1 MGNLDKSTFDKM
13 SLPRLAIIG
22 SGISGLGCAHFL
34 HTRYDLTIYE
44 AADYVGGHTNTVT
57 VTEDGQELP
66 IDTGF
71 MVFNHQTYPLLCRLF
86 KELGVETKRTDM
98 SFSLRHLPTGYEYNG
113 KNLDTIF
120 GQRRNLLSPRF
131 WKFLLKIKRFNEE
144 TVAAM
149 NDPRF
154 EHMTLREYVA
164 ARGYGQDFL
173 DFYVIPMGSAVWS
186 TPPDL
191 MLDFPAR
198 TLMHFWFNHGFLG
211 METRHPWWTVV
222 DGSRQYVRKLIPPF
236 QDRIR
241 LKTPVERIERKNG
254 KVILHT
260 KDHSPETYDKVI
272 LATHAPT
279 SLKML
284 ADPTPLE
291 QDLLPRFKYQAN
303 LATLHTDDR
312 FMPRTKK
319 CWAAWNYHI
328 EFDRSGIIQP
338 STHYWMNLLQ
348 GVSKKTNYFVSI
360 NGAEAID
367 PAKVLR
373 RISYEHPLFDV
384 EATAA
389 QKRLPELN
397 RISQDQ
403 TTYYAGAWF
412 RYGFHEDGFMS
423 AVNLCRDLLGED
435 PW

>member
-1 MGNLDKSTFDKM
+1 M

-22 SGISGLGCAHFL
+22 TGISGLGCAHFL
-34 HTRYDLTIYE
+34 HKRYDLTLFE
-44 AADYVGGHTNTVT
+44 AADYIGGHTNTVT

-120 GQRRNLLSPRF
+120 GQRSNLLSPRF
-131 WKFLLKIKRFNEE
+131 WNFLLKIQRFNEE
-144 TVAAM
+144 TVEAM

-154 EHMTLREYVA
+154 EHMTLGEYA
-164 ARGYGQDFL
+164 KARGYGQDFL
-173 DFYVIPMGSAVWS
+173 DLYIIPMGSAVWS
-186 TPPDL
+186 TPPEL
-191 MLDFPAR
+191 MLQFPAR

-211 METRHPWWTVV
+211 MKTRHPWWTVV

-236 QDRIR
+236 RDRIR
-241 LKTPVERIERKNG
+241 LNTPVQRIERKDG
-254 KVILHT
+254 KVIIYAEGHA
-260 KDHSPETYDKVI
+260 PETFDKVI

-279 SLKML
+279 SLRML
-284 ADPTPLE
+284 ADPTALE
-291 QDLLPRFKYQAN
+291 EELLPQFKYQSN
-303 LATLHTDDR
+303 LATLHTDNR
-312 FMPRTKK
+312 FMHKTRK
-319 CWAAWNYHI
+319 CWAAWNYYI
-328 EFDRSGIIQP
+328 EFDQKGQIQP

-348 GVSKKTNYFVSI
+348 GVSEKTDYFVSI

-367 PAKVLR
+367 PAKVIR

-384 EATAA
+384 KATAA

-397 RISQDQ
+397 RLSRDQ
-403 TTYYAGAWF
+403 TTYYCGAWF

-423 AVNLCRDLLGED
+423 AVNLCRDLLGEE